1 MQKHLLSVTANLTLS
16 VLIILFGCGGKDMAT
31 STHKEVEDVLDIIP
45 ADVVGF
51 VYTSSFQGLND
62 EIRVLL
68 TELAPDNPPQEDL
81 AMRLVDFFGAEFDTL
96 QKLGFFDLS
105 KNFAIFF
112 TGVNPSVPAAAAYLK
127 NPEMVQ
133 QLIETQS
140 LDRRSVTHND
150 MSYYITSDG
159 AMFVPLGNFI
169 VFSSSA
175 EACEKAID
183 TYKNVMP
190 SIATDVTYTSFELD
204 TKSGISDLVGYIAM
218 DSITPVIHAWMT
230 EFTEFMDGMG
240 AGTQDAGEM
249 TPQVESSLAITAKM
263 VGWVNWVADQADA
276 LSFTLQLNEGN
287 LQISPILKFK
297 SDSEIQ
303 EYIHASSENLT
314 YLKYLPK
321 EAIMNGA
328 MRLQKDNLIKFST
341 GMMTFFSASDS
352 EADEGENE
360 NTTQEL
366 SEWMAKFYEPLG
378 EEMAFSAN
386 YSGSLMPDM
395 LYIYDVVDEDKLR
408 RFMDEDF
415 ISYLE
420 ASNLMLRAI
429 GVDEFSNMYA
439 DASLG
444 PTEIYN
450 GVEVKHYT
458 LPNILSILAQFSP
471 QMEGLEALTPNEL
484 NIYYAITN
492 GKLVY
497 AMGTDVQPVRDT
509 LDRIAGVAIG
519 FDQAAGYDK
528 ITGALTLKNNL
539 LFAISPLTV
548 IKRSVEMAAQIEPSA
563 GMVMMF
569 LGNLPE
575 TYSIGISSQGH
586 TGGVEANL
594 FISLIDFKDLI
605 NMVATIESSMQGM
618 P

>member
-68 TELAPDNPPQEDL
+68 TELAPNNPPQEDL

-183 TYKNVMP
+183 TYKNAMP

-204 TKSGISDLVGYIAM
+204 SKSGISDLVGYIAM
-218 DSITPVIHAWMT
+218 DSVTPVIHAWMT
-230 EFTEFMDGMG
+230 EFMDEMD
-240 AGTQDAGEM
+240 AGRQLAGEM
-249 TPQVESSLAITAKM
+249 NPQVGSSLEITAKM
-263 VGWVNWVADQADA
+263 VDGVNWVVDQTDA
-276 LSFTLQLNEGN
+276 LSFTLQLDEGV

-297 SDSEIQ
+297 TESEIQ
-303 EYIHASSENLT
+303 EYIHAAQANLT
-314 YLKYLPK
+314 QLKYLPQQ
-321 EAIMNGA
+321 AMVNGA
-328 MRLQKDNLIKFST
+328 MRFQKQDLIKLIS
-341 GMMTFFSASDS
+341 GMMTFLNSSIS
-352 EADEGENE
+352 EADEGESE
-360 NTTQEL
+360 ESTQEVT
-366 SEWMAKFYEPLG
+366 EWMAKFYEPLG
-378 EEMAFSAN
+378 EEVAISVD
-386 YSGSLMPDM
+386 YRDSLMPDM
-395 LYIYDVVDEDKLR
+395 LYIYDVVNEDKLR
-408 RFMDEDF
+408 RFMDNDY

-429 GVDEFSNMYA
+429 GAGEFSNMYA

-444 PTEIYN
+444 PSEIYN
-450 GVEVKHYT
+450 GVEIKHYT
-458 LPNILSILAQFSP
+458 LPNFLSFFAQLSP
-471 QMEGLEALTPNEL
+471 QMEGLEALAPKEL
-484 NIYYAITN
+484 KIYYAITD
-492 GKLVY
+492 GKLIY
-497 AMGTDVQPVRDT
+497 AMSADAQPVRDT
-509 LDRIAGVAIG
+509 LDRIAGVAAG
-519 FDQAAGYDK
+519 FDSAAGYDK
-528 ITGALTLKNNL
+528 ITSALTLKNNL
-539 LFAISPLTV
+539 LFAISPLTA
-548 IKRSVEMAAQIEPSA
+548 IKRTVEMAAQIEPSA

-605 NMVATIESSMQGM
+605 NMVATLESSMQGM